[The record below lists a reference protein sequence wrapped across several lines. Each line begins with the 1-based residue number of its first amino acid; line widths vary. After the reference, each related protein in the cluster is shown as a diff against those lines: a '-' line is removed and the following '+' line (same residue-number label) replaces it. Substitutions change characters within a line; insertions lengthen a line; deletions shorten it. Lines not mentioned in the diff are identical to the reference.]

1 MRNSQSLNRFV
12 ALRIQRYQPRMDF
25 LGFERGYDSERG
37 LSFTYEPDNVT
48 KSGILYPL
56 EQDYVPKRHISY
68 PYPRGY
74 VTESAISYPFE
85 QENGGKRPVSYSY
98 QLAGI
103 LKSRDDSIW

>member
-48 KSGILYPL
+48 KSGI
-56 EQDYVPKRHISY
+56 
-68 PYPRGY
+68 
-74 VTESAISYPFE
+74 SYPFE